1 MTPLSSVF
9 RYAIPLVLLSLTAAA
24 CVPDIPVETDDPEMS
39 GPADLG
45 APRPDLVPVDLA
57 PLDSAGPPDM
67 APAGECLGALG
78 KRGKELLLALGVC
91 ITPHTSLGYNDGRDA
106 MFLLFSDPAMNHS
119 IECTYTGRKAM
130 PVKDRATAN
139 AASFNTEHTW
149 PQSLGATGVAMADI
163 HHLFPTDVSANGK
176 RGNYPFGVVMT
187 ATWTGP
193 DPDGSGASKLGKDA
207 KGVMVFEPRN
217 RVKGDIARA
226 LFYFYTRYAQTPP
239 ADFSTVNFK
248 VEEPLLHTW
257 HQVDPPDV
265 AERAHND
272 EIFRLQKNR
281 NPYID
286 HPEYVEQ
293 IGNFLQ

>member
-1 MTPLSSVF
+1 MKPLSSVF
-9 RYAIPLVLLSLTAAA
+9 RFGIPSILLFLTAAS
-24 CVPDIPVETDDPEMS
+24 CVPDIPVETDDPDLSE
-39 GPADLG
+39 PADLG
-45 APRPDLVPVDLA
+45 MLRPDLAGVDLA
-57 PLDSAGPPDM
+57 PPDSGVLPDM
-67 APAGECLGALG
+67 VPNGECPGAVG

-106 MFLLFSDPAMNHS
+106 MFLMFSDPATNNT

-130 PVKDRATAN
+130 PVKDRSTAN
-139 AASFNTEHTW
+139 AASFNTEHSW

-163 HHLFPTDVSANGK
+163 HHLFPTDVNANGR

-207 KGVMVFEPRN
+207 KGVTVFEPRN

-226 LFYFYTRYAQTPP
+226 LLYFYTRYAQTPP
-239 ADFSTVNFK
+239 SDFSTANFK
-248 VEEPLLHTW
+248 IEEPLLHTW
-257 HQVDPPDV
+257 HKDDPPDA

-272 EIFRLQKNR
+272 EIFRRQKNS

-286 HPEYVEQ
+286 HPEYVER